1 VHWRERERQ
10 GVVLQICQCTGM
22 KGATVINHDDF
33 FCKIIFNFGIG
44 YSNILG
50 DGLDLF
56 RTFST
61 RGKRKTTQ
69 NPFQ

>member
-1 VHWRERERQ
+1 
-10 GVVLQICQCTGM
+10 M

-44 YSNILG
+44 YSDILG